1 MSVTIRSVQW
11 SKGVVGLV
19 LSIVTGLVL
28 ASFIMIST
36 GTAVIVL
43 AAGIAFTLT
52 LILRRV
58 DFLVYGWF
66 VLTSVVFLIT
76 ARFLPEYYSFLG
88 TAIFWGLLGCVI
100 AAWAMD
106 NILSGRRF
114 VRFDNMPVKA
124 AILVFLLWGTMSLC
138 TSVDLVISIKR
149 FSHIVIGLA
158 ASYMF
163 FDFFSQDQKN
173 IKSVL
178 GVLSILIVTISCFTI
193 VAAAWALARGL
204 PIYKEIT
211 LWLRG
216 PNALGSMLCNS
227 IPIVITAGLPFAS
240 RKSTRFFFS
249 AIILLALF
257 FTFSR
262 TAWVGTLSALAFL
275 LWKSKANRAIWLT
288 IIIGFVAVAWLF
300 PIMGGDFYD
309 YIAGQRYS
317 GRRLLW
323 EATWKMAC
331 DKPLL
336 GVGPGNAQHL
346 MGEYLSNR
354 EYARI
359 VGIEDT
365 HSLYLKNAAEM
376 GFVSVVIW
384 VAVLVMFV
392 HNSLRIEK
400 SLDSAFLRTV
410 CRGATATFLGLSV
423 HGLGENGY
431 FMTPF
436 VSGEFTALLPYIV
449 FAMPFAAEKLGE
461 KSRSGEAKMKR
472 IVG

>member
-1 MSVTIRSVQW
+1 
-11 SKGVVGLV
+11 
-19 LSIVTGLVL
+19 
-28 ASFIMIST
+28 
-36 GTAVIVL
+36 
-43 AAGIAFTLT
+43 
-52 LILRRV
+52 
-58 DFLVYGWF
+58 
-66 VLTSVVFLIT
+66 
-76 ARFLPEYYSFLG
+76 
-88 TAIFWGLLGCVI
+88 
-100 AAWAMD
+100 
-106 NILSGRRF
+106 
-114 VRFDNMPVKA
+114 
-124 AILVFLLWGTMSLC
+124 
-138 TSVDLVISIKR
+138 
-149 FSHIVIGLA
+149 
-158 ASYMF
+158 
-163 FDFFSQDQKN
+163 
-173 IKSVL
+173 
-178 GVLSILIVTISCFTI
+178 
-193 VAAAWALARGL
+193 
-204 PIYKEIT
+204 
-211 LWLRG
+211 
-216 PNALGSMLCNS
+216 
-227 IPIVITAGLPFAS
+227 
-240 RKSTRFFFS
+240 
-249 AIILLALF
+249 
-257 FTFSR
+257 
-262 TAWVGTLSALAFL
+262 
-275 LWKSKANRAIWLT
+275 
-288 IIIGFVAVAWLF
+288 
-300 PIMGGDFYD
+300 
-309 YIAGQRYS
+309 
-317 GRRLLW
+317 
-323 EATWKMAC
+323 MAC